1 MIAKSI
7 ICKIKSKKHLAWNVS
22 YYFLASVIGA
32 VVQLLMSPFLA
43 LKMEHYDY
51 AIVGYFSSFNALVS
65 PLMLFSLGAYYSR
78 NFFRVD
84 LETREVMRNTV
95 TILSI
100 SLSFILSVV
109 SLGGLYVYFRIA
121 NVSFPFAPYAF
132 ITISGLF
139 FNSVYT
145 IMVVDLKMNRKAKKY
160 LFVHVSHAI
169 CSAIFALLL
178 VIIFGLG
185 GFGRMFATMLTS
197 LVFFIYSASSLIT
210 RFQINWMHVREA
222 IKFCW
227 PLAAAAML
235 GYFTSGMDRAMLERL
250 QNVTDLGLYSIATRI
265 AGYLSMFSLALGQ
278 TFQPDIYK
286 AIAEKNI
293 YKTFI
298 VIVTISVLGL
308 VPIGLFMIFANPL
321 ISVLTFGRFTAAAG
335 YAQILSLKNFTMSLY
350 HSLCGVLEG
359 YGYTKTV
366 LFTRLF
372 GSIAVFFLLSYMIDR
387 FGFSGA
393 AWGQVLSFIMM
404 AVITLTYLVLFHNN
418 QLLRHSRVLI
428 KRLKK

>member
-1 MIAKSI
+1 MTSKGI
-7 ICKIKSKKHLAWNVS
+7 INRIKSKKHLAWNVS

-32 VVQLLMSPFLA
+32 LIQLVMSPFLA

-65 PLMLFSLGAYYSR
+65 PLILFSLGAYYAR

-84 LETREVMRNTV
+84 YETREVMRNTV
-95 TILSI
+95 TLLSI
-100 SLSFILSVV
+100 ALSFIFAVL
-109 SLGGLYVYFRIA
+109 SLGGLYVYFRLVD
-121 NVSFPFAPYAF
+121 VSFPFAPYAF

-145 IMVVDLKMNRKAKKY
+145 IFVVDLRMNRKAKQ
-160 LFVHVSHAI
+160 FMTVHVSHAA
-169 CSAIFALLL
+169 CSAVMAILL
-178 VIIFGLG
+178 VIILGLG
-185 GFGRMFATMLTS
+185 GFGRMLATSLTS
-197 LVFFIYSASSLIT
+197 LVFFIFSASRLIT
-210 RFQINWMHVREA
+210 KIQINWGHVRAA

-250 QNVTDLGLYSIATRI
+250 HNVTDLGLYSIATRI
-265 AGYLSMFSLALGQ
+265 AGYLSMFTLALSQ

-293 YKTFI
+293 FKTFI
-298 VIVTISVLGL
+298 VIITISVLGL

-321 ISVLTFGRFTAAAG
+321 VSILTFGRFTAAAG
-335 YAQILSLKNFTMSLY
+335 YARILSLKNITMHLY
-350 HSLCGVLEG
+350 HSLCSVLEG

-372 GSIAVFFLLSYMIDR
+372 GSIAVFFLLSYMIDKL
-387 FGFSGA
+387 GFWGA
-393 AWGQVLSFIMM
+393 AWGQVISFVLMV
-404 AVITLTYLVLFHNN
+404 VITLAYLIMFHHNKLFRN
-418 QLLRHSRVLI
+418 SMVLI
-428 KRLKK
+428 RRIRK